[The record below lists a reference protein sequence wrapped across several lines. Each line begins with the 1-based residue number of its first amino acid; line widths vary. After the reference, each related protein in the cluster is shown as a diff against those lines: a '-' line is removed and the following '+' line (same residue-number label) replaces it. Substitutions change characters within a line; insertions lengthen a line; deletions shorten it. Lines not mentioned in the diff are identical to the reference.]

1 MTDSMSSSA
10 DSNRSSPKNRTLAA
24 TLAILPLSIS
34 VAPWG
39 ILCGTLSIEAGLS
52 GFQAQ
57 LMSLLIFAGAAQLS
71 GIAIFGAGGSW
82 ITLINSTS
90 MITAQH
96 LLYSASYKSVI
107 RSLPLYKRLLFA
119 FVLTD
124 ELFLIAQ
131 TEQLKSNRFDYMFAV
146 TAGLVFYITW
156 NIATFIGI
164 VSARFLTDIET
175 LGFDFTIAATFIV
188 MVIPMIKNKA
198 LVIAV
203 VTSAIAAYVFAYFEF
218 GNGLIFSAL
227 IGMVVGAIFSNA
239 KEDNVNDKRESTL

>member
-1 MTDSMSSSA
+1 MTDSMSAA
-10 DSNRSSPKNRTLAA
+10 DSNASSPKNRTLAA

-34 VAPWG
+34 VTPWG

-96 LLYSASYKSVI
+96 LLYSASYKAVI

-146 TAGLVFYITW
+146 TAGLVFYVTW

-203 VTSAIAAYVFAYFEF
+203 VMSAIAAYVFAYFKV
-218 GNGLIFSAL
+218 GNGLIFSAS
-227 IGMVVGAIFSNA
+227 IGMVIGAIFSNS
-239 KEDNVNDKRESTL
+239 KEDNVNDKREITL

>member
-1 MTDSMSSSA
+1 MTDSMSAA
-10 DSNRSSPKNRTLAA
+10 DSNASSPKNRTLAA

-34 VAPWG
+34 VTPWG

-96 LLYSASYKSVI
+96 LLYSASYKAVI

-146 TAGLVFYITW
+146 TAGLVFYVTW

-188 MVIPMIKNKA
+188 MVIPMVKNKA

-203 VTSAIAAYVFAYFEF
+203 VMSAIAAYVFAYFKV

-227 IGMVVGAIFSNA
+227 IGMVVGAIFSNS
-239 KEDNVNDKRESTL
+239 KEDNVNDKRELTL

>member
-1 MTDSMSSSA
+1 MTDSMSAA
-10 DSNRSSPKNRTLAA
+10 DSNASSLKNRTLAA

-34 VAPWG
+34 VTPWG

-71 GIAIFGAGGSW
+71 GITIFGAGGSW

-96 LLYSASYKSVI
+96 LLYSASYKAVI

-146 TAGLVFYITW
+146 TAGLVFYVTW

-188 MVIPMIKNKA
+188 MVIPMVKNKA

-203 VTSAIAAYVFAYFEF
+203 VMSAIAAYVFAYFKV

-227 IGMVVGAIFSNA
+227 IGMVIGAIFSNS
-239 KEDNVNDKRESTL
+239 KEDNVNDKREITL

>member
-1 MTDSMSSSA
+1 MTDSMSAA
-10 DSNRSSPKNRTLAA
+10 DSNASSPKNRTLAA

-34 VAPWG
+34 VTPWG

-96 LLYSASYKSVI
+96 LLYSASYKAVI

-146 TAGLVFYITW
+146 TAGLVFYVTW

-203 VTSAIAAYVFAYFEF
+203 VMSAIAAYVFAYFKV

-227 IGMVVGAIFSNA
+227 IGMVIGAIFSNS
-239 KEDNVNDKRESTL
+239 KEDNVNDKREITL

>member
-1 MTDSMSSSA
+1 MTDSMSAA
-10 DSNRSSPKNRTLAA
+10 DSNASSPKNRTLAA

-34 VAPWG
+34 VTPWG
-39 ILCGTLSIEAGLS
+39 ILCGTLSIEVGLS

-96 LLYSASYKSVI
+96 LLYSASYKAVI

-146 TAGLVFYITW
+146 TAGLVFYVTW

-203 VTSAIAAYVFAYFEF
+203 VMSAIAAYVFAYFEV

-227 IGMVVGAIFSNA
+227 IGMVVGAIFSNS
-239 KEDNVNDKRESTL
+239 KEDNVNDKRELTL

>member
-1 MTDSMSSSA
+1 MTDSMSAA
-10 DSNRSSPKNRTLAA
+10 DSNASSPKNRTLAA

-34 VAPWG
+34 VTPWG

-96 LLYSASYKSVI
+96 LLYSASYKAVI

-146 TAGLVFYITW
+146 TAGLVFYVTW

-203 VTSAIAAYVFAYFEF
+203 VMSAIAAYVFAYFEV

-227 IGMVVGAIFSNA
+227 IGMVVGAIFSNS
-239 KEDNVNDKRESTL
+239 KEDNVNDKRELTL

>member
-1 MTDSMSSSA
+1 MTDSMSAA
-10 DSNRSSPKNRTLAA
+10 DSNASSPKNRTLAA

-34 VAPWG
+34 VTPWG
-39 ILCGTLSIEAGLS
+39 ILCGTLSIEVGLS

-96 LLYSASYKSVI
+96 LLYSASYKAVI

-146 TAGLVFYITW
+146 TAGLVFYVTW

-188 MVIPMIKNKA
+188 MVIPMVKNKA

-203 VTSAIAAYVFAYFEF
+203 VMSAIAAYVFAYFKV

-227 IGMVVGAIFSNA
+227 IGMVVGAIFSNS
-239 KEDNVNDKRESTL
+239 KEDNVNDKRELTL

>member
-1 MTDSMSSSA
+1 MTDSMSAA
-10 DSNRSSPKNRTLAA
+10 DSNASSPKNRTLAA

-34 VAPWG
+34 VTPWG

-96 LLYSASYKSVI
+96 LLYSASYKAVI

-146 TAGLVFYITW
+146 TCGLVFYVTW

-203 VTSAIAAYVFAYFEF
+203 VMSAIAAYVFAYFEV

-227 IGMVVGAIFSNA
+227 IGMVVGAIFSNS
-239 KEDNVNDKRESTL
+239 KEDNVNDKRELTL

>member
-1 MTDSMSSSA
+1 MTDSMSAA
-10 DSNRSSPKNRTLAA
+10 DSNASSPKNRTLAA

-34 VAPWG
+34 VTPWG

-96 LLYSASYKSVI
+96 LLYSASYKAVI

-146 TAGLVFYITW
+146 TAGLVFYVTW

-203 VTSAIAAYVFAYFEF
+203 VMSAIAAYVFAHFEV

-227 IGMVVGAIFSNA
+227 IGMVVGAIFSNS
-239 KEDNVNDKRESTL
+239 KEDNVNDKRELTL

>member
-1 MTDSMSSSA
+1 MTDSMSAA
-10 DSNRSSPKNRTLAA
+10 DSNASSPKNRTLAA

-34 VAPWG
+34 VTPWG

-96 LLYSASYKSVI
+96 LLYSASYKAVI

-146 TAGLVFYITW
+146 TAGLVFYVTW

-203 VTSAIAAYVFAYFEF
+203 VMSAIAAYVFAYFKV

-227 IGMVVGAIFSNA
+227 IGMVVGAIFSNS
-239 KEDNVNDKRESTL
+239 KEDNVNDKRELTL